1 MGHPGLLCC
10 DQLPVAYN
18 YHILT
23 QKHTAAAINREK
35 LSQAHTGNIGFKG
48 CKNSRHINALSGLKG

>member
-23 QKHTAAAINREK
+23 QKHTAVAINREK
-35 LSQAHTGNIGFKG
+35 LSQAHTGDIGFKV
-48 CKNSRHINALSGLKG
+48 SGLKVVKIPGT

>member
-18 YHILT
+18 YLILT
-23 QKHTAAAINREK
+23 QKHTAVAINREK
-35 LSQAHTGNIGFKG
+35 LSPV
-48 CKNSRHINALSGLKG
+48 KNSRHINALSGLKG